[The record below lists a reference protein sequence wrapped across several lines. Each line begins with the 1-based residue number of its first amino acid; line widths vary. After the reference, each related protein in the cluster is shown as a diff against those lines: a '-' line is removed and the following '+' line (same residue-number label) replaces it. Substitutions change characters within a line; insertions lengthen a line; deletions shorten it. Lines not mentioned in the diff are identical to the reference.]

1 MAKNGVSGERANDN
15 RLENN
20 IELISRVTMPLLAMV
35 SVLGIIYFFWNV
47 TTLTNRYS
55 QEIALRDAI
64 RFHTAINTFRNY
76 YSTQIV
82 GSLRGGEIDFTHDY
96 HDKENALPLPA
107 TLTRELGNDLSS
119 ASASSMNFYSD
130 DPFPWREAISA
141 EDDPFLAEA
150 LIYLR
155 ENPTEVYYQTETNL
169 ETGDR
174 FIRYATP
181 SVMGQ
186 TCVDCH
192 NNHPDSPRKD
202 WEVGDVRGILE
213 VSVPVSTLS
222 LRGGNEAG
230 NQLVISSI
238 LLLLSSFGLIGS
250 GFYFRNLSLKA
261 IEQKSQFLE
270 AEVAERI
277 MAEARLV
284 SAKEEAQRANL
295 AKSRFLAT
303 MSHELRTPLNA
314 IIGYSE
320 MLEEEAEED
329 DDVDLQDSLGR
340 ITRSGR
346 HLLTI
351 INDILDLSKI
361 EIGRLDVAPGQIELE
376 GVMQYIDDLM
386 AVLISNDAIQF
397 KMISDGEVDTF
408 NADETRLRQIL
419 FNLLSNAAKFTSKGT
434 ITLYINK
441 VRFEGRTSV
450 QFTVEDT
457 GIGMS
462 DDNMKDI
469 FNPFVQL
476 ESGTDRKYQG
486 SGLGLAITKNL
497 CELMNGE
504 IWVES
509 ELGVGTVFT
518 VVLPIEQEEEKG
530 AYTRPEKEPV

>member
-1 MAKNGVSGERANDN
+1 
-15 RLENN
+15 
-20 IELISRVTMPLLAMV
+20 MPCLVLL
-35 SVLGIIYFFWNV
+35 SLLGIAYFFWNV

-82 GSLRGGEIDFTHDY
+82 GSLSDSDVDFTHDY
-96 HDKENALPLPA
+96 VEIDNALPLPA
-107 TLTRELGNDLSS
+107 TLTRELGQDLSL

-130 DPFPWREAISA
+130 DPFPWREPVNAA
-141 EDDPFLAEA
+141 DDPFLAEA
-150 LIYLR
+150 LVYLR
-155 ENPTEVYYQTETNL
+155 TNPNEVYFETETDP
-169 ETGDR
+169 ETGER
-174 FIRYATP
+174 FLRYATP

-213 VSVPVSTLS
+213 VLVPVSSLS
-222 LRGGNEAG
+222 LMGANEAG
-230 NQLVISSI
+230 SQIVIASL
-238 LLLLSSFGLIGS
+238 LLLLSTFGLIVS
-250 GFYFRNLSLKA
+250 GYYFRNLSLKA
-261 IEQKSQFLE
+261 IEEKSQSLE

-277 MAEARLV
+277 MAEARLL
-284 SAKEEAQRANL
+284 SAKEEAQQANL

-320 MLEEEAEED
+320 LLEEEAED
-329 DDVDLQDSLGR
+329 DNDEDLQNNLGR

-361 EIGRLDVAPGQIELE
+361 EIGRLDVAPTQVELA

-386 AVLISNDAIQF
+386 TVLITKESIRF
-397 KMISDGEVDTF
+397 EMISDGQVDIF
-408 NADETRLRQIL
+408 LADETRLRQVL
-419 FNLLSNAAKFTSKGT
+419 FNLLSNAAKFTTAGS
-434 ITLYINK
+434 ITLLINK
-441 VRFEGRTSV
+441 IRIDGLPMV

-462 DDNMKDI
+462 KENIQHI

-504 IWVES
+504 ISVES
-509 ELGVGTVFT
+509 QLGVGTMFT
-518 VVLPIEQEEEKG
+518 VLLPIEDQGEKP
-530 AYTRPEKEPV
+530 YFKRREKEPV